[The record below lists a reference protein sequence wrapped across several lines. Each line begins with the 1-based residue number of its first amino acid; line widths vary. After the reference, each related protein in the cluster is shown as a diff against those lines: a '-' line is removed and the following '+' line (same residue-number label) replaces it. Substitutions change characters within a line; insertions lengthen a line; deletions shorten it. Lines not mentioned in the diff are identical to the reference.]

1 MNGDYIKPSDVAKR
15 LGVTRGA
22 VYKWIRE
29 GKLKAVRFGE
39 NAVRIPRAEL
49 EAFERRSAGVDKP
62 GMSDLQSTE
71 ESLNPSLAA
80 GLTANLAGVQ

>member
-1 MNGDYIKPSDVAKR
+1 MSNGDYIKPSDVAKR

-29 GKLKAVRFGE
+29 GKLKAVKFGE

-49 EAFERRSAGVDKP
+49 EAFERRAAGQTGYNEPEEIHGSALSP
-62 GMSDLQSTE
+62 A
-71 ESLNPSLAA
+71 LAA
-80 GLTANLAGVQ
+80 TPTG